1 MENEKC
7 QNQTAGDEPS
17 KENASNSKDGPDLDT
32 RFAEG
37 LKEARQCCE
46 NVRRKAAGRVREVRE
61 TTLGDVFD
69 RVIVTVKRHPRGSLA
84 VAAALGF
91 FMGRLFRR

>member
-1 MENEKC
+1 MENEGSHDRAAE
-7 QNQTAGDEPS
+7 NEPS
-17 KENASNSKDGPDLDT
+17 MTEEAPAAGEPERACRLG
-32 RFAEG
+32 EG
-37 LKEARQCCE
+37 LKEARQCYDD
-46 NVRRKAAGRVREVRE
+46 VRRKAADHLREARE

-91 FMGRLFRR
+91 FLGRLFRR